1 MGNREELLASCR
13 LSQSLLCDCSDIDAE
28 LKELRREVEVVTE
41 LSKKAIYENARVPVS
56 QDEWNERNNSYLE
69 RHRKATEQIAE
80 LETLKRE
87 RQNKLLTLE
96 TFIKGIESRP
106 LILEEFDDK
115 LCAVAVENVKVMQD
129 GRLVFSFKD
138 GTEIEVSQCPAGQN
152 TMSG

>member
-1 MGNREELLASCR
+1 
-13 LSQSLLCDCSDIDAE
+13 
-28 LKELRREVEVVTE
+28 VVTE